1 MGWNSEGRPE
11 GINSKVVNMKLIIE
25 GMEVYE
31 ISECIERRRK
41 EKGKEDKERQKG
53 LQLATEPHNKH
64 VSAYIKSMSKQNICV
79 NTLVFMIKLGH

>member
-31 ISECIERRRK
+31 ISECIERGEEKRK
-41 EKGKEDKERQKG
+41 EKMIKAKG
-53 LQLATEPHNKH
+53 LATGHRAIQQACISIYQINEQAKH
-64 VSAYIKSMSKQNICV
+64 LCKYPCV
-79 NTLVFMIKLGH
+79 YD